1 MKANQVDNTEQRLC
15 SIREEIIYII
25 SKLTMALEEELMTAE
40 AAAWATEETSE
51 ENKNPDELTDEQVEQ
66 VKEMM
71 AMPWWTVVC
80 DCMDKRIKKQED
92 DILVLAK
99 EHFMEPKK
107 MGYSAFEVLWGFV
120 QGMWEMQRLVKV
132 ITADPEEI
140 RKAVEALQQA
150 EAELTGQW
158 KKHNN
163 KKKRK

>member
-1 MKANQVDNTEQRLC
+1 
-15 SIREEIIYII
+15 
-25 SKLTMALEEELMTAE
+25 MALEEELMTAE
-40 AAAWATEETSE
+40 AAAWVNETEEKT
-51 ENKNPDELTDEQVEQ
+51 KNPDELTDEEVEQ
-66 VKEMM
+66 VKEMV
-71 AMPWWTVVC
+71 AMPWWEVVC
-80 DCMDKRIKKQED
+80 KCMDKRIEKQED

-158 KKHNN
+158 KHHN